1 MAPHE
6 KTERRGMNAFTSVR
20 PRGADAPAKLPVQRK
35 KAVPITVRGT
45 TRVLNVNGKLQ
56 APLNPDASRSIVI
69 ESREQAQASAD
80 KTRRISR
87 SGVQ

>member
-1 MAPHE
+1 MTV
-6 KTERRGMNAFTSVR
+6 KNAFESVK
-20 PRGADAPAKLPVQRK
+20 PRGADAPAKVPTKPK
-35 KAVPITVRGT
+35 KAPVPITYSTNKREPRVMNVRGQW
-45 TRVLNVNGKLQ
+45 Q

-69 ESREQAQASAD
+69 ESRAQAQASAD

>member
-1 MAPHE
+1 MTFPIP
-6 KTERRGMNAFTSVR
+6 R
-20 PRGADAPAKLPVQRK
+20 PRGTDMPAKLPRRNTPGLSVTVKRQ
-35 KAVPITVRGT
+35 PIDLAPRT
-45 TRVLNVNGKLQ
+45 NG
-56 APLNPDASRSIVI
+56 AIAI